1 MMDKTSIAKLLG
13 RPLTS
18 LEDSNFEQYI
28 NYTISTL
35 ENLLCWSPVC
45 TDATASYESR
55 DGYRT
60 LWTDPFT
67 SITDV
72 KVDGT
77 AVTDYKLA
85 FNGNFNYPFYN
96 SVVFPY
102 PLGEQTVEITGT
114 WGFEELPADLGSLVA
129 EIFKMYGRVSTYNGS
144 GILVNKKVE
153 DTSFTY
159 SDKVSEMEALS
170 SKNSSVISKY
180 SNCQSAGEISH
191 GEVGE
196 CDGYGIHS
204 IRH

>member
-1 MMDKTSIAKLLG
+1 MFDKTTLEKLLG
-13 RPLTS
+13 RSLTS

-35 ENLLCWSPVC
+35 ENLLCWSPIC
-45 TDATASYESR
+45 TDATAIYTAR
-55 DGYRT
+55 DGMRT

-102 PLGEQTVEITGT
+102 QLEGQTVEITGS
-114 WGFEELPADLGSLVA
+114 WGFEELPADLGALVA
-129 EIFKMYGRVSTYNGS
+129 EIFKMYGRIRAS
-144 GILVNKKVE
+144 NKAGNVTNKRVE
-153 DTSFTY
+153 DFSISY
-159 SDKVSEMEALS
+159 GDKSEMDTLATN
-170 SKNSSVISKY
+170 NSSVIAKY
-180 SNCQSAGEISH
+180 SNCQSACEVSH
-191 GEVGE
+191 GETGD
-196 CDGYGIHS
+196 CYGRVSS
-204 IRH
+204 I

>member
-1 MMDKTSIAKLLG
+1 MFDKTTLEKLLG
-13 RPLTS
+13 RSLTS
-18 LEDSNFEQYI
+18 SEDSNFEQYI

-35 ENLLCWSPVC
+35 ENLLCWSPLVGESVR
-45 TDATASYESR
+45 TFTSR

-72 KVDGT
+72 KVDGA

-102 PLGEQTVEITGT
+102 SLGEQTVEITGS

-129 EIFKMYGRVSTYNGS
+129 EIFKAYGRTTASNMAGNVT
-144 GILVNKKVE
+144 NKRVE
-153 DTSFTY
+153 DFSISY
-159 SDKVSEMEALS
+159 GDKSEMDALS
-170 SKNSSVISKY
+170 SKNSSVIAKY
-180 SNCQSAGEISH
+180 SNCQSAGEVSH
-191 GEVGE
+191 GETGD
-196 CDGYGIHS
+196 CYGRVSS
-204 IRH
+204 I

>member
-1 MMDKTSIAKLLG
+1 MDKTTIAKLLG

-18 LEDSNFEQYI
+18 SEDSNFEQYI

-35 ENLLCWSPVC
+35 ENLLCWSPIC
-45 TDATASYESR
+45 NEATATYESR
-55 DGYRT
+55 NGYRT

-96 SVVFPY
+96 SVVFPT
-102 PLGEQTVEITGT
+102 PLNGQIVELTGT

-129 EIFKMYGRVSTYNGS
+129 EIFKMFGRVNTANLS
-144 GILVNKKVE
+144 GNVKSKSVE
-153 DTSFTY
+153 DFSITY
-159 SDKVSEMEALS
+159 GDGSEMDALA
-170 SKNSSVISKY
+170 SKNSSVIAKY
-180 SNCQSAGEISH
+180 SNCQSALEVQH
-191 GEVGE
+191 GDVGG
-196 CDGYGIHS
+196 CDGRRIFS
-204 IRH
+204 IYY

>member
-1 MMDKTSIAKLLG
+1 MFDKTTLVKLLG
-13 RPLTS
+13 RSLTS
-18 LEDSNFEQYI
+18 SEDSNFEQYI

-45 TDATASYESR
+45 TDATAIYTSR

-72 KVDGT
+72 KVDGS

-96 SVVFPY
+96 SVVFPH
-102 PLGEQTVEITGT
+102 PLGGQTVEITGT

-129 EIFKMYGRVSTYNGS
+129 EIFKMTGRVNTANLSANVKS
-144 GILVNKKVE
+144 KSVE
-153 DTSFTY
+153 DFSITY
-159 SDKVSEMEALS
+159 SDRSEMDALAS
-170 SKNSSVISKY
+170 NNSSVIAKY

-191 GEVGE
+191 GNTEQ
-196 CDGYGIHS
+196 CDGRIFS
-204 IRH
+204 V

>member
-35 ENLLCWSPVC
+35 ENLLCWSPIC
-45 TDATASYESR
+45 ADATASYTARE
-55 DGYRT
+55 GYRT

-102 PLGEQTVEITGT
+102 PLGEQTVEIAGT
-114 WGFEELPADLGSLVA
+114 WGFEDLPADLGSLVA
-129 EIFKMYGRVSTYNGS
+129 EIFKMYGRVSS
-144 GILVNKKVE
+144 GNMAGNVTNKRVE
-153 DTSFTY
+153 DFSITY
-159 SDKVSEMEALS
+159 GDGSEMDTLEAN
-170 SKNSSVISKY
+170 NSSVIAKY

-191 GEVGE
+191 GEVGDY
-196 CDGYGIHS
+196 CG
-204 IRH
+204 RVF

>member
-1 MMDKTSIAKLLG
+1 MMDKTTIAKLLG

-35 ENLLCWSPVC
+35 ENLLCWSPIC
-45 TDATASYESR
+45 NEATATYESR

-72 KVDGT
+72 KVDGR

-96 SVVFPY
+96 SVVFSY
-102 PLGEQTVEITGT
+102 PLGDQTVEITGT

-129 EIFKMYGRVSTYNGS
+129 EIFKMYGRVNTANLS
-144 GILVNKKVE
+144 GNVKSKSVE
-153 DTSFTY
+153 DFSITY
-159 SDKVSEMEALS
+159 GDGSEMDALA
-170 SKNSSVISKY
+170 SKNSSVIAKY
-180 SNCQSAGEISH
+180 SNCQSALEVQH
-191 GEVGE
+191 GDVGG
-196 CDGYGIHS
+196 CDGRRIFS
-204 IRH
+204 L

>member
-1 MMDKTSIAKLLG
+1 MMDKTSMAKLLG

-18 LEDSNFEQYI
+18 SEDSNFEQYI

-45 TDATASYESR
+45 VDAAAAYVAR

-102 PLGEQTVEITGT
+102 PLGGQTVEITGS
-114 WGFEELPADLGSLVA
+114 WGFEDLPADLGALVA
-129 EIFKMYGRVSTYNGS
+129 EIFKAYGRTTASNMAGNVT
-144 GILVNKKVE
+144 NKRVE
-153 DTSFTY
+153 DFSITY
-159 SDKVSEMEALS
+159 GDGSEMDALA
-170 SKNSSVISKY
+170 SKNSSVIAKY

-191 GEVGE
+191 GEAEG
-196 CDGYGIHS
+196 CCGNS
-204 IRH
+204 IRRFYY

>member
-1 MMDKTSIAKLLG
+1 MMDKTMIAKLLG

-18 LEDSNFEQYI
+18 SEDSNFEQYI

-35 ENLLCWSPVC
+35 KNLLCWSPVC
-45 TDATASYESR
+45 DEATAPYESR

-72 KVDGT
+72 RVDGS

-96 SVVFPY
+96 SVVFPQ
-102 PLGEQTVEITGT
+102 PLGVQTVEITGT

-129 EIFKMYGRVSTYNGS
+129 EIFKMTGRVNTANLS
-144 GILVNKKVE
+144 GNVKSKSVE
-153 DTSFTY
+153 DFSITH
-159 SDKVSEMEALS
+159 SDRSEMDALAS
-170 SKNSSVISKY
+170 NNSSIIAKY
-180 SNCQSAGEISH
+180 SNCQSAGQVSH
-191 GEVGE
+191 SNVGG
-196 CDGYGIHS
+196 CDGRIFGI
-204 IRH
+204 

>member
-1 MMDKTSIAKLLG
+1 MMDKTTIAKLLG

-18 LEDSNFEQYI
+18 SEDSNFEQYI

-35 ENLLCWSPVC
+35 ENLLCWSPIC
-45 TDATASYESR
+45 DEATATYESR

-72 KVDGT
+72 KVDGS

-96 SVVFPY
+96 SVVFPH
-102 PLGEQTVEITGT
+102 PLGGQTVEITGT

-129 EIFKMYGRVSTYNGS
+129 EIFKMTGRVNTANLS
-144 GILVNKKVE
+144 GNVKSKSVE
-153 DTSFTY
+153 DFSITY
-159 SDKVSEMEALS
+159 SDRSEMDALAS
-170 SKNSSVISKY
+170 NNSSVIAKY
-180 SNCQSAGEISH
+180 SNCQSAGQISH
-191 GEVGE
+191 GNVGG
-196 CDGYGIHS
+196 CDGRIFGI
-204 IRH
+204 

>member
-1 MMDKTSIAKLLG
+1 MMDKTTMAKLLG

-18 LEDSNFEQYI
+18 SEDSNFEQYI

-35 ENLLCWSPVC
+35 ENLLCWSPING
-45 TDATASYESR
+45 DATASYKSR

-72 KVDGT
+72 KVDGS

-96 SVVFPY
+96 SVVFPH
-102 PLGEQTVEITGT
+102 PLGGQTVEITGT

-129 EIFKMYGRVSTYNGS
+129 EIFKMYGRTTANNQS
-144 GILVNKKVE
+144 GNVKSKSVE
-153 DTSFTY
+153 DFSITY
-159 SDKVSEMEALS
+159 SDRSEMDALATN
-170 SKNSSVISKY
+170 NSSVIAKY

-191 GEVGE
+191 GNTEQ
-196 CDGYGIHS
+196 CDGRVFS
-204 IRH
+204 V

>member
-1 MMDKTSIAKLLG
+1 MMDKTTIAKLLG

-18 LEDSNFEQYI
+18 SEDSNFEQYI

-35 ENLLCWSPVC
+35 ENMLCWSPKSDE
-45 TDATASYESR
+45 TTATYESR

-72 KVDGT
+72 KVDGR

-96 SVVFPY
+96 SVVFSR
-102 PLGEQTVEITGT
+102 PLGDQTVEITGT

-129 EIFKMYGRVSTYNGS
+129 EIFKMYGRVTTANQS
-144 GILVNKKVE
+144 GNVKSKSVE
-153 DTSFTY
+153 DFSITY
-159 SDKVSEMEALS
+159 GDGSEMDALA
-170 SKNSSVISKY
+170 SKNSSVIAKY
-180 SNCQSAGEISH
+180 SNCQSALEVQH
-191 GEVGE
+191 GDVVGG
-196 CDGYGIHS
+196 CDGRRIFS
-204 IRH
+204 I

>member
-18 LEDSNFEQYI
+18 SEDSNFEQYI

-35 ENLLCWSPVC
+35 ENLLCWSPIC
-45 TDATASYESR
+45 NEATATYESR

-77 AVTDYKLA
+77 LVTGYKLA

-96 SVVFPY
+96 SVVFPNS
-102 PLGEQTVEITGT
+102 LNGQTVEITGT

-129 EIFKMYGRVSTYNGS
+129 EIFKMFGRVNSANLS
-144 GILVNKKVE
+144 GNVKSKSVE
-153 DTSFTY
+153 DFSITY
-159 SDKVSEMEALS
+159 TDGSEMDALA
-170 SKNSSVISKY
+170 SKNSSVIAKY
-180 SNCQSAGEISH
+180 SNCQNAIEVQH
-191 GEVGE
+191 GDVGG
-196 CDGYGIHS
+196 CDGRRIFS
-204 IRH
+204 I

>member
-1 MMDKTSIAKLLG
+1 MFDKTTLEKLLG
-13 RPLTS
+13 RSLTS

-35 ENLLCWSPVC
+35 ENLLCWSPIC
-45 TDATASYESR
+45 TDATAIYTAR
-55 DGYRT
+55 DGMRT

-96 SVVFPY
+96 SVVFSH
-102 PLGEQTVEITGT
+102 PLGGQTVEITGT

-129 EIFKMYGRVSTYNGS
+129 EIFKMYGRVTTANLS
-144 GILVNKKVE
+144 GNVKSKSVE
-153 DTSFTY
+153 DFSITY
-159 SDKVSEMEALS
+159 GDGSEMDALA
-170 SKNSSVISKY
+170 SKNSSVIAKY
-180 SNCQSAGEISH
+180 SNCQSALEVQH
-191 GEVGE
+191 GDVGG
-196 CDGYGIHS
+196 CDGRRILGL
-204 IRH
+204 

>member
-18 LEDSNFEQYI
+18 SEDSNFEQYI

-35 ENLLCWSPVC
+35 ENLLCWSPIC
-45 TDATASYESR
+45 TDATASYQAR

-102 PLGEQTVEITGT
+102 PLGEQTVEITGI
-114 WGFEELPADLGSLVA
+114 WGFDELPADLGSLVA
-129 EIFKMYGRVSTYNGS
+129 EIFKMYGRVSS
-144 GILVNKKVE
+144 GNMAGNVTNKRVE
-153 DTSFTY
+153 DFSISY
-159 SDKVSEMEALS
+159 GDKSEMDTLATN
-170 SKNSSVISKY
+170 NSSVISKY
-180 SNCQSAGEISH
+180 SNCQSAGEIAH
-191 GEVGE
+191 GEAGG

-204 IRH
+204 IRY

>member
-1 MMDKTSIAKLLG
+1 MMDKTTIAKLLG

-18 LEDSNFEQYI
+18 SEDSNFEQYI

-45 TDATASYESR
+45 NEATVTYESR

-72 KVDGT
+72 KVDGS

-85 FNGNFNYPFYN
+85 FNGNFNYPFFN
-96 SVVFPY
+96 SVVFPH
-102 PLGEQTVEITGT
+102 PLGGQTVEITGT

-129 EIFKMYGRVSTYNGS
+129 EIFKMYGRTTANNLS
-144 GILVNKKVE
+144 GNVKSKRVE
-153 DTSFTY
+153 DFSITY
-159 SDKVSEMEALS
+159 GDGSEMDALAS
-170 SKNSSVISKY
+170 NNSSVIAKY
-180 SNCQSAGEISH
+180 SNCQSAIEVQH
-191 GEVGE
+191 GNVGG
-196 CDGYGIHS
+196 CDGRRIF
-204 IRH
+204 IL

>member
-1 MMDKTSIAKLLG
+1 MDKTTIAKLLG

-18 LEDSNFEQYI
+18 SEDSNFEQYI

-35 ENLLCWSPVC
+35 ENLLCWSPIC
-45 TDATASYESR
+45 SEATATYESR
-55 DGYRT
+55 NGYRT

-96 SVVFPY
+96 SVVFSH
-102 PLGEQTVEITGT
+102 PLNGQTVELTGT

-129 EIFKMYGRVSTYNGS
+129 EIFKMYGRVNTANLS
-144 GILVNKKVE
+144 GNVTNKSVE
-153 DTSFTY
+153 DFSITY
-159 SDKVSEMEALS
+159 SDRSEMDALAS
-170 SKNSSVISKY
+170 NNSSVIAKY

-191 GEVGE
+191 GETE
-196 CDGYGIHS
+196 QCYGRIFG
-204 IRH
+204 I

>member
-1 MMDKTSIAKLLG
+1 MMDKTTIAKLLG

-18 LEDSNFEQYI
+18 SEDSNFEQYI

-35 ENLLCWSPVC
+35 ENLLCWSPLDGENVR
-45 TDATASYESR
+45 TFTSR

-72 KVDGT
+72 KVDGS

-96 SVVFPY
+96 SVVFPH
-102 PLGEQTVEITGT
+102 PLGGKTVEITGT

-129 EIFKMYGRVSTYNGS
+129 EIFKMTGRTTASNMAGNVT
-144 GILVNKKVE
+144 NKRVE
-153 DTSFTY
+153 DFSISY
-159 SDKVSEMEALS
+159 GDKTEMDTLATN
-170 SKNSSVISKY
+170 NSSVISKY
-180 SNCQSAGEISH
+180 SNCQSAGEVSH
-191 GEVGE
+191 GETGD
-196 CDGYGIHS
+196 CYGRIFNV
-204 IRH
+204 

>member
-1 MMDKTSIAKLLG
+1 MMDKTSIVKLLG

-18 LEDSNFEQYI
+18 SEDSNFEQYI

-35 ENLLCWSPVC
+35 ENLLCWSPIC

-72 KVDGT
+72 KVDGR
-77 AVTDYKLA
+77 AVTDYKVA

-96 SVVFPY
+96 SLVFPY
-102 PLGEQTVEITGT
+102 PLSGQTVEITGT
-114 WGFEELPADLGSLVA
+114 WGFDELPADLGSLVA
-129 EIFKMYGRVSTYNGS
+129 EIFKMYGRISASNMAGNVT
-144 GILVNKKVE
+144 NKRVE
-153 DTSFTY
+153 DFSISY
-159 SDKVSEMEALS
+159 GNKSEMKALETN
-170 SKNSSVISKY
+170 NSSVISKY

-191 GEVGE
+191 GETGD
-196 CDGYGIHS
+196 CYG
-204 IRH
+204 RVFGV